1 MQFSKK
7 STVYTA
13 IALGAALA
21 ATACDQRPETVGQK
35 ADEPTSNIA
44 RNADEAATRAVGT
57 TMEDAALTAKVK
69 AAILA
74 EPGLR
79 SLEIGVATKDAVV
92 TLTGTVASPPLK
104 DRAKQVAAGVSGVR
118 SVIDNLQAEPTG

>member
-1 MQFSKK
+1 MQLWKK
-7 STVYTA
+7 STVLTA

-35 ADEPTSNIA
+35 ADQAASNLA
-44 RNADEAATRAVGT
+44 RNANEAAGRAAD
-57 TMEDAALTAKVK
+57 TMDDAAITTKVK

-79 SLEIGVATKDAVV
+79 SLDIGVTTTDAVV
-92 TLTGTVASPPLK
+92 TLTGRVASLELK
-104 DRAKQVAAGVSGVR
+104 DRAKQVAAGVDGVR
-118 SVIDNLQAEPTG
+118 SVTDNLQAEPTG

>member
-1 MQFSKK
+1 MPFSKK

-21 ATACDQRPETVGQK
+21 VTACDQRPQTVGQA
-35 ADEPTSNIA
+35 ADQATSNVA
-44 RNADEAATRAVGT
+44 RNANEAVNRTADA
-57 TMEDAALTAKVK
+57 MDDAALTAKVK

-79 SLEIGVATKDAVV
+79 SLQIDVDTKDAVV

-104 DRAKQVAAGVSGVR
+104 DRAKAVAAGVNGVR
-118 SVIDNLQAEPTG
+118 SVVDNLHSEPTG